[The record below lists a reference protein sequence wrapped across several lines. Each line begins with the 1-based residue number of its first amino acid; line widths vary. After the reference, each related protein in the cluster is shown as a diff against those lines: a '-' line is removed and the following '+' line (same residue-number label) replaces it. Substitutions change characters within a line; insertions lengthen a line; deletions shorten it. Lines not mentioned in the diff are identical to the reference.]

1 MNQIKDQGNAVAK
14 FNSELAD
21 RIARVFGP
29 RLNYTLRYISN
40 RHQIPNFR
48 HPKDLSERL
57 LSAMLKKDFLKY
69 ADYADKVKVREYIK
83 KKNLSDILLKQYGN
97 WAKAEDIDW
106 EQLPDKF
113 VLKANNG
120 SGGHIIC
127 TDKSK
132 LDIADTISSMD
143 GILDVSHLKLVEPHY
158 GAIEP
163 RILCEELLGDG
174 VVLPT
179 DYKFTCVQGKIA
191 DIFVVSEREHG
202 AKYSTMD
209 TDWNVLPYTKKE
221 FMPETI
227 PSKPEHLKRMVEI
240 AKSLSADFEFVRVD
254 LYDTPRGIFFSE
266 LTFTPWGGMMNS
278 YTNEAIKIIGDMFV
292 DYD

>member
-1 MNQIKDQGNAVAK
+1 MNQIKDQGNAIAR
-14 FNSELAD
+14 FNSKLAD
-21 RIARVFGP
+21 RIAIMFGP

-40 RHQIPNFR
+40 RHEIPNFR

-69 ADYADKVKVREYIK
+69 AVYADKVKVREYIEK
-83 KKNLSDILLKQYGN
+83 KGLSSILLKQYGN
-97 WAKAEDIDW
+97 WAKAEDIEWD
-106 EQLPDKF
+106 QLPNKF

-132 LDIADTISSMD
+132 LDIPAVIASMD
-143 GILDVSHLKLVEPHY
+143 GILDVKHLKIVEPHY

-191 DIFVVSEREHG
+191 DIFVVSEREDG
-202 AKYSTMD
+202 AKYCTMD
-209 TDWNVLPYTKKE
+209 IDWNILPYTKKE
-221 FMPETI
+221 FMPVNV
-227 PSKPEHLKRMVEI
+227 PLKPAHLKEMVDI
-240 AKSLSADFEFVRVD
+240 AKRLSADFDFVRVD
-254 LYDTPRGIFFSE
+254 LYDTPSGIFFGE
-266 LTFTPWGGMMNS
+266 LTFTPWGGIMNS
-278 YTNEAIKIIGDMFV
+278 YTNEAIKEIGNMFE
-292 DYD
+292 DHD